1 MFPAIFVSEK
11 KKKNQKVGGAMN
23 RTGKRI
29 VKTAAIILGIL
40 VLVVVAYLI
49 YVIVSYHRIADNQE
63 IAQETALS
71 GEETPDSV
79 KTGEALRIVT
89 MNMGFGAYTHD
100 FDFFMDGG
108 TQSWA
113 KSKESVSESIT
124 GALEA
129 LKEYNPD
136 FLMLQ
141 ELDVDATRSH
151 HVDEYE
157 LARTSLEQYN
167 SAFAVNY
174 DSAFLFWPLYQPH
187 GKSKAGIALFS
198 DYTISDTLRRSL
210 PISTGFSK
218 FLDLDRCYTINR
230 IPVDNGKELVLI
242 NVHLSAYGADET
254 ITEGQLQMLF
264 GDMTAEYKK
273 GNYVIV
279 GGDFNHDMIGTSNE
293 YFGNQVTESESWAKP
308 FDFDELPEGFTI
320 GAKHMIDTAKM
331 NLAATCRD
339 TSRPYDGTNDRWIL
353 DTFIYSDNVDMAE
366 YDTIDLDFT
375 YSDHNPVYMEFELEE
390 TSEK

>member
-1 MFPAIFVSEK
+1 
-11 KKKNQKVGGAMN
+11 MN
-23 RTGKRI
+23 RT
-29 VKTAAIILGIL
+29 VKTILKTVGILVGLL
-40 VLVVVAYLI
+40 VLVVAAYLI
-49 YVIVSYHRIADNQE
+49 YVIVSYHRIEDNQV
-63 IAQETALS
+63 IVPETATS
-71 GEETPDSV
+71 GEQTAETV

-89 MNMGFGAYTHD
+89 MNMGFGAYTQD

-124 GALEA
+124 GGVEA

-141 ELDVDATRSH
+141 ELDVDSTRSH
-151 HVDEYE
+151 HVDEYS
-157 LARTSLEQYN
+157 LAQSLLGGYN
-167 SAFAVNY
+167 SAFTVNY

-187 GKSKAGIALFS
+187 GKSKSGIALFS
-198 DYTISDTLRRSL
+198 DYTIQDSLRRSL

-230 IPVDNGKELVLI
+230 IAVENGKELVLI

-254 ITEGQLQMLF
+254 ITDSQLKMLF
-264 GDMTAEYKK
+264 DDMTAEYEK

-375 YSDHNPVYMEFELEE
+375 YSDHNPVYMEFEL
-390 TSEK
+390 K